1 MSESLEPP
9 ASILV
14 PATPGEASA
23 TSWPDT
29 ARPPSADSL
38 AAAVVSSTRVCRACG
53 ATLPHQQIG
62 RSRRFCSAACREAAR
77 LRRMQGL
84 PEWAPRV
91 KPGGRRR
98 LRARLVA
105 LGVVDPD
112 DLIDA
117 LPDDVDDE
125 AVESALLT
133 AVSRAAPER
142 ND

>member
-9 ASILV
+9 PSILM
-14 PATPGEASA
+14 ATAPGEAA
-23 TSWPDT
+23 AGSWPEI
-29 ARPPSADSL
+29 ARPATADQL
-38 AAAVVSSTRVCRACG
+38 AAVVASTRVCRACG
-53 ATLPHQQIG
+53 ATLPRQQIG
-62 RSRRFCSAACREAAR
+62 RSRQFCSAACREAAR

-112 DLIDA
+112 DLIES
-117 LPDDVDDE
+117 LPDDADDE
-125 AVESALLT
+125 AVEEAFLT
-133 AVSRAAPER
+133 AVSRAGQKR

>member
-9 ASILV
+9 PAILM
-14 PATPGEASA
+14 ATAPREAGA
-23 TSWPDT
+23 ASWPDI
-29 ARPPSADSL
+29 ARPAPADQL
-38 AAAVVSSTRVCRACG
+38 AAVVSSSRVCRACG
-53 ATLPHQQIG
+53 ATLPRQQIG

-112 DLIDA
+112 DVIES
-117 LPDDVDDE
+117 LPDDADDE
-125 AVESALLT
+125 VAEAALLT
-133 AVSRAAPER
+133 AVSRAGQQR

>member
-1 MSESLEPP
+1 MPESLEPP
-9 ASILV
+9 ATILM
-14 PATPGEASA
+14 PATPGEAGA
-23 TSWPDT
+23 ASWPDIT
-29 ARPPSADSL
+29 PPASADSL

-62 RSRRFCSAACREAAR
+62 RSRQFCSAACREAAR
-77 LRRMQGL
+77 LRRMQGV

-105 LGVVDPD
+105 LGVLDAD
-112 DLIDA
+112 DLIDS
-117 LPDDVDDE
+117 LPEDADDE

-133 AVSRAAPER
+133 AVSGARPAR